1 MTDKAAL
8 NKETCAL
15 FQGVFSHL
23 DLEYPIPVE
32 DILSHDLFTEEQI
45 AILVSEGFLCTDSL
59 DSSPPMS

>member
-15 FQGVFSHL
+15 FQGTFGHL
-23 DLEYPIPVE
+23 DIEYPLPVE
-32 DILSHDLFTEEQI
+32 DILSRDLFTEEQI

-59 DSSPPMS
+59 DSDLPL

>member
-8 NKETCAL
+8 YKETVDL
-15 FQGVFSHL
+15 FQGTFSHL
-23 DLEYPIPVE
+23 DIEYPLPVE